1 MPEETPMSI
10 TSLTTPDQ
18 TIAQPHHPGQ
28 AANGRAADRMGK
40 SPAPRPEKMRGLRL
54 IAVWVGLTAGSWA
67 VLGGAGYG
75 LYTVV
80 SSLLP

>member
-1 MPEETPMSI
+1 MSI

-18 TIAQPHHPGQ
+18 PIAPPDRPGQ
-28 AANGRAADRMGK
+28 ATGGRHSERMGHR
-40 SPAPRPEKMRGLRL
+40 PAPGPEKMRGLRL

-75 LYTVV
+75 LYTLV

>member
-1 MPEETPMSI
+1 MSI
-10 TSLTTPDQ
+10 TSLTTPVQ
-18 TIAQPHHPGQ
+18 TIAQPHLPGQ
-28 AANGRAADRMGK
+28 AANGRLSDRLGN

-54 IAVWVGLTAGSWA
+54 VTVWVGLTAGSWA